1 MNWPRTNNRNAP
13 QILLTIN
20 ILLRISQE
28 RKMKILCVSF
38 KPAKSLNVGIGVKI
52 YFIVYEHLQLAT
64 LKGEEGEKTEH
75 WQQGVTLLLDTSTP
89 SGGETQK

>member
-1 MNWPRTNNRNAP
+1 
-13 QILLTIN
+13 
-20 ILLRISQE
+20 
-28 RKMKILCVSF
+28 MKILNVSF
-38 KPAKSLNVGIGVKI
+38 KLAKSLNVGIGVEI

>member
-1 MNWPRTNNRNAP
+1 
-13 QILLTIN
+13 
-20 ILLRISQE
+20 
-28 RKMKILCVSF
+28 MKILCVSF

-89 SGGETQK
+89 SGGKHKSEIWEENQLESDADPRE